1 MTTEETGG
9 GATGDGSREGTA
21 RNGALDA
28 LVAVAARLAAADR
41 LAPATVEPALQA
53 IAATAIALIPSA
65 AASIALHDTASGRLV
80 FRAAAGPEGG
90 GVVGIEIAAH
100 EGIAGYV
107 FSTGQAMAVADVVR
121 DPRFERA
128 TAERTGYVPQAL
140 LAVPLVDDA
149 GSGPI
154 GVMELLDRRDGEVFG
169 LGDVEV
175 ATRLAAA
182 ATAVARASRVDREA
196 GWLLRTALAATA
208 PSGGGMG
215 LDPEAIDALVSRSG
229 ERLGAEDD
237 PLWRLA
243 DRIAR
248 LRTADPDDLELAI
261 DWLDVLLAR
270 AERQAATGRRRRG

>member
-1 MTTEETGG
+1 VTDEEH
-9 GATGDGSREGTA
+9 DR
-21 RNGALDA
+21 ALAA

-41 LAPATVEPALQA
+41 LAPSGAEPALQA
-53 IAATAIALIPSA
+53 IAATAVALIPSA
-65 AASIALHDTASGRLV
+65 AASIALHDARSGRLV

-90 GVVGIEIAAH
+90 GVVGIDIAAH

-107 FSTGQAMAVADVVR
+107 FSTGQALAVADVVH

-128 TAERTGYVPQAL
+128 TAERTGYVPRAL

-149 GSGPI
+149 GTV

-169 LGDVEV
+169 LADVEV
-175 ATRLAAA
+175 ATRLASA

-196 GWLLRTALAATA
+196 SGLLRTALAATA
-208 PSGGGMG
+208 GAANDGDTAV
-215 LDPEAIDALVSRSG
+215 DPDAIDDLISMAS
-229 ERLGAEDD
+229 ERLGGDDD

-248 LRTADPDDLELAI
+248 LRAADPEDLELAI
-261 DWLDVLLAR
+261 DWLDALLAR